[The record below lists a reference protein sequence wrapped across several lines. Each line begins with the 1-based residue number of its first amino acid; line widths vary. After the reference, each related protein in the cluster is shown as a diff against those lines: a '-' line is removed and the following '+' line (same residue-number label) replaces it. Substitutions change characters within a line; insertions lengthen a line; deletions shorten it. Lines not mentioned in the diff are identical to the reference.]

1 MKEALQP
8 MVVYSAQ
15 IMLTHF
21 HLLHEMGLTETKA
34 KCGVSEAWVKP
45 LSRYPHVEIMLLMKI
60 LPNLVTSQYGVYQ
73 LPPEDL
79 EAVQADPS
87 KLEREYQLFSRN
99 APSFP
104 STFALMSL
112 TRQLVALQGIS
123 KRHATV
129 SCPSIPSLPPSVDE
143 RAT

>member
-8 MVVYSAQ
+8 MTVYTTQ
-15 IMLTHF
+15 IMATHF
-21 HLLHEMGLTETKA
+21 QLLHEMGLTETKA

-45 LSRYPHVEIMLLMKI
+45 LSRFPHVEIKLLMKI
-60 LPNLVTSQYGVYQ
+60 IPNMVTSQYGVYQ

-99 APSFP
+99 SQSFP
-104 STFALMSL
+104 STFALVSL
-112 TRQLVALQGIS
+112 
-123 KRHATV
+123 
-129 SCPSIPSLPPSVDE
+129 SL
-143 RAT
+143 

>member
-8 MVVYSAQ
+8 MTVYSAQ

-45 LSRYPHVEIMLLMKI
+45 LSRFPHVEIMLLMKI
-60 LPNLVTSQYGVYQ
+60 LPNMVTSQYGVYQ

-99 APSFP
+99 SQSFP
-104 STFALMSL
+104 STFALVSL
-112 TRQLVALQGIS
+112 TRQLLAQDIS

>member
-1 MKEALQP
+1 MI
-8 MVVYSAQ
+8 VISAQ
-15 IMLTHF
+15 ILMTHF
-21 HLLHEMGLTETKA
+21 HLLNEMGLTETKA

-45 LSRYPHVEIMLLMKI
+45 LSRFPHVEIMLMMKI
-60 LPNLVTSQYGVYQ
+60 LPNMVTSQYGVYQ

-99 APSFP
+99 AHSFP
-104 STFALMSL
+104 SRFALMSL
-112 TRQLVALQGIS
+112 TRQPLALQGIS
-123 KRHATV
+123 RRHATV
-129 SCPSIPSLPPSVDE
+129 SCPSTPSLPPSVDA

>member
-1 MKEALQP
+1 MT
-8 MVVYSAQ
+8 VYTTQ
-15 IMLTHF
+15 IMVTHF
-21 HLLHEMGLTETKA
+21 QLLHEMGLTETKA

-45 LSRYPHVEIMLLMKI
+45 LSRFPHVEIMLLMKI
-60 LPNLVTSQYGVYQ
+60 IPNMVTSQYGVYQ

-99 APSFP
+99 SQSFP
-104 STFALMSL
+104 STFALVSL

-123 KRHATV
+123 RRRATV
-129 SCPSIPSLPPSVDE
+129 SCPSIPSLPTSVDT